1 MPVLS
6 RTPSEP
12 AREAQEARKAEAEQ
26 RILDAV
32 AALVAEGQTFA
43 DVSVTQIA
51 ERAGFSRS
59 AFYSHFRDKRA
70 VVLRLTEVVT
80 KRIVTE
86 ATRWEGTKLQLPG
99 GLPEVMQWVTHF
111 FAEEADVLRALTES
125 AQYDEVMGEWWH
137 GHLAMI
143 IHAVEGRIEREQA
156 DGRIEGLRPSLAAA
170 SIVWMV
176 QQVCYQEIVV
186 LDRFTP
192 DELADELAVLVGRA
206 LGFTSHTADDPG
218 NGQ

>member
-6 RTPSEP
+6 RTQSAS
-12 AREAQEARKAEAEQ
+12 ARQAQEARKADAEK

-51 ERAGFSRS
+51 ERAGLSRS

-70 VVLRLTEVVT
+70 VVLQLTEVVT
-80 KRIVTE
+80 SRIVAE
-86 ATRWEGTKLQLPG
+86 AARWESAELQLPG
-99 GLPEVMQWVTHF
+99 GLPEVMRWVTHF

-125 AQYDEVMGEWWH
+125 AQYDEVMGKWWH
-137 GHLAMI
+137 DHLTTI
-143 IHAVEGRIEREQA
+143 IYAVKSRIEREQS
-156 DGRIEGLRPSLAAA
+156 EGHIQGLQPNLAAS

-186 LDRFTP
+186 LGRLTP
-192 DELADELAVLVGRA
+192 DELAEELAVLVGRA
-206 LGFTSHTADDPG
+206 LGYTLSS
-218 NGQ
+218 